1 MTARRLPLHLIPVL
15 AGAVLLA
22 ALVFLFVKTQSAGYK
37 DDAQALALL
46 RELRDM
52 DAGWDGDALRL
63 ANDLAARP
71 GAYSDRSMVMARI
84 FQELE
89 HFQGRAAAGAQ
100 LPALRA
106 MLTEKR
112 AAFSALR
119 DAHTQSVAALA
130 VARDSLGDLAT
141 QAAAARARNPRA
153 TDGFAALAG
162 NVDQLRVE
170 LRAADIEAQ
179 ADVTRGIEARLV
191 LLAPAASSD
200 PQAAHAAREAET
212 ATRRFAV
219 ARTGEADAWRK
230 FSSLT
235 VGARADLLAR
245 SLSIAIES
253 SLDERDRW
261 RAYLLAYAAALLIGV
276 GYLGVRVAATQAKL
290 REANA
295 LLEKRVAERTRD
307 LEQALRRLQESEAQL
322 VQSEKMSSL
331 GQLVAGVAHEI
342 NTPLAYLKNSMAV
355 VRERIPALQEAL
367 GAAHHDL
374 SDLDELTR
382 DGLHG
387 IDEIA
392 ELVSNLRNFSRLDRS
407 KVASFN
413 VNEGLRSTLLIARP
427 TLRKVDVEQHL
438 GEIPSITCSPSQ
450 VNQVLL
456 NLITNAAQAIDKPRG
471 LLRLT
476 TRREG
481 ADYIAIEV
489 NDNGRGITAEA
500 MPRIFDPFFTTKEV
514 GKGTGLGLTI
524 AYKIVSQH
532 GGRID
537 VRSEEG
543 VGSTF
548 TVVLPV
554 APPPE
559 AADSSGKTE
568 EVAA

>member
-1 MTARRLPLHLIPVL
+1 MIARRLPPHLVPVL

-52 DAGWDGDALRL
+52 DSGWDADGLRL
-63 ANDLAARP
+63 ANDLASRP

-89 HFQGRAAAGAQ
+89 HGRGHAAGGTQIA
-100 LPALRA
+100 ALRA

-112 AAFSALR
+112 AAFSVLR
-119 DAHTQSVAALA
+119 DAHTESVAALA
-130 VARDSLGDLAT
+130 MAREGLGQLGS
-141 QAAAARARNPRA
+141 QLAAARARNPRSA
-153 TDGFAALAG
+153 DGAASTASLE
-162 NVDQLRVE
+162 QLRAE

-179 ADVTRGIEARLV
+179 ADLTRGIEARAALLV
-191 LLAPAASSD
+191 PAASPD
-200 PQAAHAAREAET
+200 PQAAQAARNAEA
-212 ATRRFAV
+212 ATRRFVV

-230 FSSLT
+230 FSSLS

-245 SLSIAIES
+245 SLSVAIEG
-253 SLDERDRW
+253 SLEERDRW
-261 RAYLLAYAAALLIGV
+261 RAYLFAYAAALLIGV

-355 VRERIPALQEAL
+355 VRERIPGLQESL
-367 GAAHHDL
+367 GAEHQDL
-374 SDLDELTR
+374 ADLEDLTR

-387 IDEIA
+387 IDQIA

-438 GEIPSITCSPSQ
+438 GDIPSITCSPSQ

-481 ADYIAIEV
+481 ADYVAIEV
-489 NDNGRGITAEA
+489 NDNGRGISSEA

-514 GKGTGLGLTI
+514 GSGTGLGLTI

-559 AADSSGKTE
+559 GAHSSGKTE